1 MVVHSKSRTRKLI
14 AVTWLVPLVLASPY
28 LYCRS
33 FTFTIHSRYGVAS
46 RQICADRFDD
56 LGHFRRGFFLLLF
69 VVVYLVPM
77 ILIGVTCVRV
87 AVTLHRPTTAGA
99 NDAPITKQREENKR
113 RVITHHTLQTHA
125 YTQF

>member
-1 MVVHSKSRTRKLI
+1 MVVHSKSRMRKLI

-33 FTFTIHSRYGVAS
+33 YTFTIHSRFGVAS

-56 LGHFRRGFFLLLF
+56 FGHFRRGFFLLLF

-77 ILIGVTCVRV
+77 ILIGVTCVRI
-87 AVTLHRPTTAGA
+87 AVTLHRPSATHA
-99 NDAPITKQREENKR
+99 NAAPIAQQREKNKR
-113 RVITHHTLQTHA
+113 KVINSLIATGSSSQSN
-125 YTQF
+125 